1 MKNFHKILVATDL
14 TPGSRQVFDEAI
26 DLAKGDGSELLIAYA
41 YTPPEVVEAAGK
53 KDYEKWDA
61 SLRSTAEGKLR
72 ELVNDARKEGVTA
85 TPLVLTG
92 VPYEAISQAARDKK
106 ADLLILGAHAR
117 KGAPRFFLGSVASR
131 VIPTA
136 PCPVLTVTH
145 A

>member
-14 TPGSRQVFDEAI
+14 TPGSKQVLDEAI
-26 DLAKGDGSELLIAYA
+26 EMAKGDSSELLIAYA
-41 YTPPEVVEAAGK
+41 YSPPEVVEAVGD

-61 SLRSTAEGKLR
+61 SVRTTAEGKLQK
-72 ELVNDARKEGVTA
+72 LVNDARKEGVTA

-92 VPYEAISQAARDKK
+92 VPYEAISKAAKDKK

-117 KGAPRFFLGSVASR
+117 TGVPRFFLGSVASR

-145 A
+145 P